1 MKSILIVAAVVG
13 CSFANAQILP
23 INLTKQE
30 VHINQRLVSNGDW
43 AEFLAFIAKDPSF
56 SKEYIQS
63 VTASGWS
70 SKSMVKN
77 GDSAVTGVS
86 WLQANEYCKWKS
98 EVNTYLYSHSSC
110 TTYSKM
116 VEENQLSKTRI
127 TYRLPTGAE
136 SSSVTGAFQR
146 PENGIGFRCVY
157 MIKRVG

>member
-1 MKSILIVAAVVG
+1 MKSILIIAAVVG

-23 INLTKQE
+23 TSLTKQE
-30 VHINQRLVSNGDW
+30 VNINQRLVSNKEW
-43 AEFLAFIAKDPSF
+43 AEFLTFISKDPSF

-63 VTASGWS
+63 VTPLGWS
-70 SKSMVKN
+70 SKSMIKN

-110 TTYSKM
+110 VTYSKM
-116 VEENQLSKTRI
+116 LEENRLSKTRV

-136 SSSVTGAFQR
+136 SDSVAGTSKNS
-146 PENGIGFRCVY
+146 ENGIGFRCVY
-157 MIKRVG
+157 MIEKVG